1 MAPASSAGTFDSASF
16 VEMAPD
22 GCFLTDASGHYV
34 DVNESGCRLFGAT
47 RADILGKTA
56 LDFTFPED
64 ADAVRQVVAAL
75 RVDDVH
81 RFEWRARRADGSGLD
96 VEVHTRLLPSGGRQS
111 ILRDISERKQREH
124 RQAQDRSALE
134 RLHAIS
140 TLDLSGQADT
150 VLLDAILDAAIAATE
165 ADVGCIQI
173 LDPVTAELC
182 IVAQRGFT
190 ADWLAFWSR
199 VPAAQSGYG
208 PALAKNERVIIADIE
223 QSEPFAGTEV
233 LAVQRR
239 AGVRAMQSTPL
250 VSRTGELRGIIS
262 THYKTARQPAAHA
275 LEILDVLSRHAVDI
289 LERRR
294 LKQRVL
300 DAEALSSGILA
311 ASGDAIISVDSQLRI
326 IRWNA
331 SAETLF
337 GYTQEEALSLTLD
350 ALVPAGQRAAHREH
364 VRRFAAESSHGRRM
378 DHAGALG
385 RRKSGAE
392 FPIEATISHLVL
404 DGAVI
409 MTVAVRDVTEQR
421 RSENEQNLLAELG
434 GALVS
439 LDYGDTLQQIVKIAT
454 ARLADYAALFVI
466 EGPEN
471 QLSRAAV
478 ATRDPGLLWTAD
490 LIMSL
495 PKQLPQEHPIVQVV
509 AMQRPILFQLEPEQY
524 PAAAQS
530 PEHLRA
536 LQAASP
542 RSVIM
547 VPLMVGSRCLGALGI
562 SRTERFD
569 ARDLP
574 LAEEVARRCAL
585 YLENAQLHRAEKR
598 ATRARDDVLA
608 IVAHDLRNPLNS
620 IALQMQLLLRRRAD
634 ADGRWVDPVQRIHS
648 SVARMNQLI
657 QDLLDV
663 ARLEAGELSMKL
675 TPLAPEQIL
684 AEVMEAQQPLAAA
697 AQIELRCEPAAGLPA
712 VRADQG
718 RLLQVFQNLIS
729 NALKFTPTGGQITI
743 GAAARK
749 DLVEFHVS
757 DTGQGIPAAHLTHLF
772 DRYWQADRADR
783 RGIGLGLSIVQGIVQ
798 AHGGRVS
805 VQSTPGGGSRFAF
818 TIPTLTALAG

>member
-1 MAPASSAGTFDSASF
+1 MAPASAAATFASASF

-22 GCFLTDASGHYV
+22 GCFLTDASGRYV
-34 DVNESGCRLFGAT
+34 DVNESGCRLFGT
-47 RADILGKTA
+47 PRAEILGKTV

-64 ADAVRQVVAAL
+64 VDAVRRVVAAL
-75 RVDDVH
+75 RVDEVH

-96 VEVHTRLLPSGGRQS
+96 VEIHSRLLPSGGRQS
-111 ILRDISERKQREH
+111 ILRDISERKQRE
-124 RQAQDRSALE
+124 RQQAQDRSALE

-165 ADVGCIQI
+165 ADFGCIQI

-182 IVAQRGFT
+182 IVAHRGFA

-199 VPAAQSGYG
+199 LPAGAGGYG
-208 PALAKNERVIIADIE
+208 TALAKNERVIIADIAE
-223 QSEPFAGTEV
+223 SELFAGTEA
-233 LAVQRR
+233 LAVQRQ

-250 VSRTGELRGIIS
+250 ISRTGERRGMIS
-262 THYKTARQPAAHA
+262 THYKTVRRPAVLA
-275 LEILDVLSRHAVDI
+275 LEILDVLSHHAVDI

-294 LKQRVL
+294 LEQRVL
-300 DAEALSSGILA
+300 RAEALSSGILA
-311 ASGDAIISVDSQLRI
+311 AAGDAIISVDSQLRV

-331 SAETLF
+331 SAETMF

-350 ALVPAGQRAAHREH
+350 ALVPAGRRAAHREH
-364 VRRFAAESSHGRRM
+364 VRRFAADSSPGRRM
-378 DHAGALG
+378 DHGGALG

-392 FPIEATISHLVL
+392 FPIEAMISHFVL
-404 DGAVI
+404 DGDVI
-409 MTVAVRDVTEQR
+409 MTVAVRDVTEQQ
-421 RSENEQNLLAELG
+421 RSENAQNLLAELG

-454 ARLADYAALFVI
+454 ARLADYAALFVF

-471 QLSRAAV
+471 MLCRAAA
-478 ATRDPGLLWTAD
+478 ATRDPGLHWTAD
-490 LIMSL
+490 QIMFL
-495 PKQLPQEHPIVQVV
+495 PKQLPQEHPVVQVV
-509 AMQRPILFQLEPEQY
+509 AIQRPILFQLEPEQY
-524 PAAAQS
+524 PAVAQS

-542 RSVIM
+542 RSVII

-585 YLENAQLHRAEKR
+585 YIENAQLHRAEKR

-634 ADGRWVDPVQRIHS
+634 ADGRWADSVQRIHG

-675 TPLAPEQIL
+675 TPLAPEQML
-684 AEVMEAQQPLAAA
+684 ADVMEAQQLLAAA
-697 AQIELRCEPAAGLPA
+697 AHIELRCEPAAGLPA

-743 GAAARK
+743 GAAACK
-749 DLVEFHVS
+749 DVVEFHVS
-757 DTGQGIPAAHLTHLF
+757 DTGQGIPAEHLTHLF

-798 AHGGRVS
+798 AHGGQLS
-805 VQSTPGGGSRFAF
+805 VQSTPGAGSRFAF
-818 TIPTLTALAG
+818 TIPTVSALAG